1 MIANIDFDHNDDGGD
16 GVDDVK
22 STDLFVMFHG
32 YGNDEQEMVR
42 IIDAIE
48 PGTDY
53 ISVQA
58 PIHRTYLGGHA
69 WYDSAGWD
77 DVRIQ
82 AQCSAIGDRLVT
94 LLDASGLRNRRIV
107 LVGFS
112 QGGYLSYRLLA
123 DHPDVFDAAVLL
135 APSFHDADTG
145 GTVATVPEPSGAARP
160 DVFLGYGTLDRQIP
174 DAQKAAMRDALAR
187 FANVEERAYAG
198 MRHDVCE
205 QEFADIRAFL
215 AR

>member
-1 MIANIDFDHNDDGGD
+1 MISNIDFDHDD
-16 GVDDVK
+16 DD
-22 STDLFVMFHG
+22 DLFVMFHG

-48 PGTDY
+48 PDADY

-77 DVRIQ
+77 NARIQ

-94 LLDASGLRNRRIV
+94 LLDASGLLGRRIV

-135 APSFHDADTG
+135 APSFHDD
-145 GTVATVPEPSGAARP
+145 VVTVPDLADDARP

-174 DAQKAAMRDALAR
+174 DGQKAAMREALAR
-187 FANVEERAYAG
+187 FTHGEEHSYDG

-205 QEFADIRAFL
+205 REFADIRAFL
-215 AR
+215 SR

>member
-1 MIANIDFDHNDDGGD
+1 MRLAMISNIDFDRDDDDHD
-16 GVDDVK
+16 GK
-22 STDLFVMFHG
+22 SADLFVMFHG
-32 YGNDEQEMVR
+32 YGNDEREMER
-42 IIDAIE
+42 IIGAVDPDA
-48 PGTDY
+48 DY

-77 DVRIQ
+77 DARIQ
-82 AQCSAIGDRLVT
+82 AQCSAIGDRLVG
-94 LLDASGLRNRRIV
+94 LLDAAAFAGRRIV

-135 APSFHDADTG
+135 APSFHDAVSHDA
-145 GTVATVPEPSGAARP
+145 VATTPEPAGDARP
-160 DVFLGYGTLDRQIP
+160 AVFLGYGTEDRQIP
-174 DAQKAAMRDALAR
+174 EVQKNAMRGALAR
-187 FANVEERAYAG
+187 FADVEEHAYEH

-205 QEFADIRAFL
+205 QEFADISAFL
-215 AR
+215 RR